1 MLETPTVRRVSVFG
15 RERDRNRGRGLAR
28 QSVGVRMSST
38 PERVVPK
45 AARVA
50 EKKAADEKKLRKF
63 GDAATER
70 RPGNPF

>member
-1 MLETPTVRRVSVFG
+1 
-15 RERDRNRGRGLAR
+15 
-28 QSVGVRMSST
+28 MSST
-38 PERVVPK
+38 AGRVVPK
-45 AARVA
+45 VARVA